1 MSVRG
6 LQFSSLTNNNES
18 QVKSENKF
26 LLLIFAIVFGVEI
39 GKTKFVKELFIK
51 YAITALAFRI
61 IHLLC
66 QSLTI

>member
-18 QVKSENKF
+18 QVKSENQF

-39 GKTKFVKELFIK
+39 GKRKFAEELFTNYNYGQK
-51 YAITALAFRI
+51 A
-61 IHLLC
+61 
-66 QSLTI
+66 